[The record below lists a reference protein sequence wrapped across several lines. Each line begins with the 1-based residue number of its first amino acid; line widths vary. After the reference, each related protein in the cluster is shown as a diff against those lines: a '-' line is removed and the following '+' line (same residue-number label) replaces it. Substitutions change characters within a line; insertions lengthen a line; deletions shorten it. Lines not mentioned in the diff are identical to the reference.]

1 VAAAWF
7 LVADRVAAARS
18 SGDALLQPA
27 ALAPRAWAP
36 LGVAFFVAAVAVAG
50 MPPLAG
56 FFGKALLLQAAG
68 TTPWAAWT
76 VALVLGSSL
85 AIVVALA
92 RAGSSLF
99 WKPGAAAPAAMASHH
114 PMHTGAIV
122 LGLALVVAATVG
134 ARPVA
139 AFTDSAAA
147 QLFEPRGYIEAV
159 LGAPQVP
166 PAFDVRREMRER
178 GDAK

>member
-1 VAAAWF
+1 
-7 LVADRVAAARS
+7 
-18 SGDALLQPA
+18 
-27 ALAPRAWAP
+27 
-36 LGVAFFVAAVAVAG
+36 

-76 VALVLGSSL
+76 VAIVLGSSL

-99 WKPGAAAPAAMASHH
+99 WKPGADAPAAVAMHH
-114 PMHTGAIV
+114 PLHTGAIV
-122 LGLALVVAATVG
+122 LGLALVVAAAVG

-139 AFTDSAAA
+139 AFTNSASE

-166 PAFDVRREMRER
+166 PAYDVRREMRER